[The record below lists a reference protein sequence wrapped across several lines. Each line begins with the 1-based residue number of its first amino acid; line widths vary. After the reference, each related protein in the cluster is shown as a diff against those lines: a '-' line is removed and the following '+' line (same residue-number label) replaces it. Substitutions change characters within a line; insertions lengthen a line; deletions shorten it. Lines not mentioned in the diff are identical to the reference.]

1 MLISSIDNQKIKEI
15 KKLETKKMRDL
26 TGLYLVEGEHL
37 VYEAYQNK
45 LLQTLIVKDGY
56 PVKLDVDTIYVN
68 DKVLKY
74 LSSLTTPSPM
84 IGVVKKMDKLKI
96 GNKVLVLD
104 NIQDPGNLGTIIRSA
119 VAFNFDTIILSD
131 NTVDLYNPKVIRS
144 TQGMI
149 FKINII
155 VDNLSEILINLKNKK
170 YKIFGTD
177 VNDGKNVKSIAK
189 IKKFAIIMG
198 NEGNGLSNKIKD
210 LCDDFIFI
218 PITSNCESLNV
229 AVAASIIMY
238 ELSGLEG

>member
-1 MLISSIDNQKIKEI
+1 MLISSIDNQKIKDI
-15 KKLETKKMRDL
+15 KKLETKKIRDL
-26 TGLYLVEGEHL
+26 EGLYLVEGEHL

-56 PVKLDVDTIYVN
+56 PVKLDVDTIYVT

-84 IGVVKKMDKLKI
+84 IGVVKKRDNLKI
-96 GNKVLVLD
+96 GHKVLVLD
-104 NIQDPGNLGTIIRSA
+104 SIQDPGNLGTIIRSA

-131 NTVDLYNPKVIRS
+131 DTVDLYNSKVIRA

-155 VDNLSEILINLKNKK
+155 VANLSNILTDLKNNN
-170 YKIFGTD
+170 YSIYGTD
-177 VNDGKNVKSIAK
+177 VNNGKSVKSIAK

-198 NEGNGLSNKIKD
+198 NEGQGLSNKTKT
-210 LCDDFIFI
+210 LCDDFIYI
-218 PITSNCESLNV
+218 PVTSNCESLNV

-238 ELSGLEG
+238 ELCGFEG